1 VIQVEKNVKIT
12 ESNVSK
18 QEKIIEKKD
27 IKLDIQDPSQKVVE
41 YPINTPEFIL
51 NKIIN
56 NSDIT
61 SYLEKKYN
69 NVNLEDNL
77 EKFQKSIGST

>member
-51 NKIIN
+51 NKIKN